1 MAPVK
6 DPRPRRR
13 RRNIPADLIVIKR
26 WKADKE
32 TQVEDDDTTWTTE
45 QYRATEAFKADLLEF
60 TLRIFAPDNPSSP
73 DPIDEEEA
81 GGQHEQDVAI
91 KIKKEAGSQT
101 EAEDNTEAQAKADP
115 QAQDPEVEATNP
127 EEAREEPEEKRRK
140 LD

>member
-13 RRNIPADLIVIKR
+13 RRNIPADLIVIKH
-26 WKADKE
+26 WKEDKG
-32 TQVEDDDTTWTTE
+32 TQVEEDDTTWTTE

-60 TLRIFAPDNPSSP
+60 TLNIFALDSPSSP
-73 DPIDEEEA
+73 DPIDERETGE
-81 GGQHEQDVAI
+81 QNEQDVAI

-101 EAEDNTEAQAKADP
+101 EAEDNP
-115 QAQDPEVEATNP
+115 QAQTEVEATIP